1 MASLG
6 VYPLQRFQMLA
17 HKRLAALTAALALAA
32 GGSPLIAPAHA
43 ESMNATVGR
52 LGKLCKMKV
61 VDQFD
66 VPMSDAGVRL
76 GETLQ
81 QSIDAGEITM
91 KDVKRSG
98 LSFNWEIRG
107 KSINGYCNINYNG
120 KIEEFKQSI

>member
-1 MASLG
+1 MVSR
-6 VYPLQRFQMLA
+6 VQMLA
-17 HKRLAALTAALALAA
+17 HKRLAALTATLAMLA
-32 GGSPLIAPAHA
+32 GGSTLIAPVQA

-52 LGKLCKMKV
+52 LGKVCKMKV

-81 QSIDAGEITM
+81 QSINAGEITM

-107 KSINGYCNINYNG
+107 KAINGYCNIDYNG